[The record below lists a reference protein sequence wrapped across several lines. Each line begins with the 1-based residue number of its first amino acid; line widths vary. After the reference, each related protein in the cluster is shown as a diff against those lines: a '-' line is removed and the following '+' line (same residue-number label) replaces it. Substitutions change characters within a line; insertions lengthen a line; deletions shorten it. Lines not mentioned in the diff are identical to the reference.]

1 MDEKIIKYA
10 SPTLSGLKT
19 GNLFKIYIDK
29 YYPLES
35 ILFNYNNLFNP
46 YNIYLYKVYETEKY
60 ALIYIFRI
68 DLLKKVLYNKNVKNF
83 LLSCGYDY
91 TSLNS
96 ILLSLKN
103 RFYKS
108 KKTPHEVGV
117 FLGYPLE
124 DVLGFIINKGK
135 NYKFSG
141 CWKVYGNSIN
151 YEKVFNDYKKCKN
164 KNLILYNMGI
174 PLESLIYV

>member
-68 DLLKKVLYNKNVKNF
+68 DFLKKVLYNKNVKND
-83 LLSCGYDY
+83 L
-91 TSLNS
+91 
-96 ILLSLKN
+96 
-103 RFYKS
+103 
-108 KKTPHEVGV
+108 
-117 FLGYPLE
+117 
-124 DVLGFIINKGK
+124 
-135 NYKFSG
+135 
-141 CWKVYGNSIN
+141 
-151 YEKVFNDYKKCKN
+151 
-164 KNLILYNMGI
+164 
-174 PLESLIYV
+174 